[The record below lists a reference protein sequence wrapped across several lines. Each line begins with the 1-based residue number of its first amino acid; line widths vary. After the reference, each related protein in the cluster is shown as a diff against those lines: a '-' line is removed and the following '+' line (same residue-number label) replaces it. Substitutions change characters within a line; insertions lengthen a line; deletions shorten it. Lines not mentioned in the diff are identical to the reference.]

1 MNTVSMASAVA
12 VLALQTVALAS
23 SESFPSRLAFA
34 PTGPFP
40 SSALRPPPHACRR
53 PASPLSLSAKKSLK
67 EILREEEDELKPNEP
82 LGRNLDPEKEF
93 QLNRGLAVDTL
104 LQDYPYLLSKAPD
117 FSIFRKE
124 IILQDSQGFSIQG
137 LQAYQLFFGV
147 LRRISAAVFASAHV
161 SCLLMD
167 KYGHDKSQIRLRWK
181 IEVNTA
187 GPSLMD
193 TSERQMLKKMGFDSR
208 GNSMPSER
216 QDNAILEGI
225 SVYKL
230 DVNGMVSSHTIEIT
244 EPTVMAPLKTLV
256 ELIPSSFSPR
266 LIPDVRPF

>member
-1 MNTVSMASAVA
+1 MASAVA

-40 SSALRPPPHACRR
+40 FSALRPPPHACRR

-167 KYGHDKSQIRLRWK
+167 KCVSLSSSVLALSVDILGCVCLGCAECARLCD
-181 IEVNTA
+181 A
-187 GPSLMD
+187 D
-193 TSERQMLKKMGFDSR
+193 TGTTRARSGYDGRSR
-208 GNSMPSER
+208 LTQRVP
-216 QDNAILEGI
+216 
-225 SVYKL
+225 V
-230 DVNGMVSSHTIEIT
+230 
-244 EPTVMAPLKTLV
+244 
-256 ELIPSSFSPR
+256 
-266 LIPDVRPF
+266 